1 MVVLLVGAKSRYL
14 KDEGLQYMEQ
24 VYSEYA
30 MQILG
35 GENWEY
41 NRNGMRLRV
50 YTLEIVKA
58 TMNLFE

>member
-1 MVVLLVGAKSRYL
+1 
-14 KDEGLQYMEQ
+14 MEQ

-30 MQILG
+30 MQNLG

-41 NRNGMRLRV
+41 HRNGMCLRV
-50 YTLEIVKA
+50 YNLEIVKA